1 MSKIWSN
8 ASRRDFLKM
17 SAMAGAVG
25 SGLFSL
31 AGNASAADTLNFY
44 GWSAGVGDVK
54 THVAAFEKKTGINVI
69 YNNAP
74 WAQYRDT
81 MVTKFVGHAPLDVM
95 YVSDSWL
102 PEGADAGGI

>member
-1 MSKIWSN
+1 MSKIWTHP
-8 ASRRDFLKM
+8 SRREFLKM
-17 SAMAGAVG
+17 SATAGMAG

-31 AGNASAADTLNFY
+31 AGNANAAAMLNLY
-44 GWSAGVGDVK
+44 AWSAGVDVVK
-54 THVAAFEKKTGINVI
+54 SHLNAFEAKSGIKVN

-81 MVTKFVGHAPLDVM
+81 MVTKFVGRAPLDVM

-102 PEGADAGGI
+102 